1 MKKETVFLLIAGTL
15 IVLATV
21 YVVKQIK
28 TINAL
33 TKTP

>member
-1 MKKETVFLLIAGTL
+1 MKKENVFAIIFATL
-15 IVLATV
+15 IVLATI

-33 TKTP
+33 TKKA